1 MTPLQKIAMGLV
13 ITLVDAVI
21 AGYDAVPDVLGW
33 VLVVMGLLELR
44 DRMTVST
51 LLPLAVIAGVV
62 SLASLRPALLED
74 LPESTAWLLSL
85 AQIAF
90 SFVLCAEV
98 ATLVG
103 DPLAGRFRVL
113 RWVFLVVGA
122 GPVLLYGGGIDVL
135 LVPLAVLAVAAGVY
149 LVYLLFRAST
159 EVHGPRVRLN
169 RPSGPDDPEGP
180 APGHGSS

>member
-13 ITLVDAVI
+13 ITLVDAII

-33 VLVVMGLLELR
+33 VLVVMGLIELR

-51 LLPLAVIAGVV
+51 LLPLAVIAGIV
-62 SLASLRPALLED
+62 SLASIRPSLLED
-74 LPESTAWLLSL
+74 LPESTGWLLSL

-98 ATLVG
+98 APLVSE
-103 DPLAGRFRVL
+103 PLARRFRVL

-122 GPVLLYGGGIDVL
+122 GPVLLYGGGVDIL
-135 LVPLAVLAVAAGVY
+135 LVPLAVLSVATGVY

-159 EVHGPRVRLN
+159 GVHGPRVRPQ
-169 RPSGPDDPEGP
+169 RPSGHEGPDGP
-180 APGHGSS
+180 APGNRS